1 MDTNAKILL
10 CDENGDERRRTA
22 DFLIKSGFPCI
33 EEICNGET
41 AIERLMNESY
51 DVCIVDLWMSGIDG
65 IGIIRTISSSQ
76 LKNKPSFILM
86 SPINKQNILIEASEA
101 GADICML
108 KPFDN
113 SSLVAHIDSLLRMRS
128 KRTDVSSFSSYN
140 DMEAQVTKIIHQIG
154 VPAHIKGYQ
163 YLRTAILMTIEDND
177 IINSVT
183 KVLYPTVA
191 KKYQTTTSR
200 VERAIRHA
208 IEVAWDRGDIDTLN
222 SYFGYTIQNSRGK
235 PTNSEFIAMI
245 ADNLR
250 LKYKCAVLS
259 TEKGGPVVRLFQISV
274 IKITSTLHSAIK
286 SNLVGILDITANGNT
301 VCKS

>member
-1 MDTNAKILL
+1 MENNAKILL
-10 CDENGDERRRTA
+10 CDENSEERKRLI
-22 DFLIKSGFPCI
+22 DFLTKSGFNQI
-33 EEICNGET
+33 DEATNGNVAVEK
-41 AIERLMNESY
+41 INNGSY
-51 DVCIVDLWMSGIDG
+51 DIAIVDLWLCGVDG
-65 IGIIRTISSSQ
+65 IGVMRKAHSSN
-76 LKNKPSFILM
+76 LKYKPSFILM
-86 SPINKQNILIEASEA
+86 SPINKQNVLLEASEA
-101 GADICML
+101 GADICVL

-113 SSLVAHIDSLLRMRS
+113 LSLIAHIDSLLRLRS
-128 KRTDVSSFSSYN
+128 KLESKSVLSKSS

-177 IINSVT
+177 VINSVT

-250 LKYKCAVLS
+250 LKYKCA
-259 TEKGGPVVRLFQISV
+259 
-274 IKITSTLHSAIK
+274 AI
-286 SNLVGILDITANGNT
+286 
-301 VCKS
+301 